1 MKRSIIIHAEGET
14 RDEAEGRAPAL
25 VGLEWAGEPHVV
37 TRIGATGGP
46 QGGWRA
52 VVFSST
58 PDEGVTA

>member
-14 RDEAEGRAPAL
+14 RDEAEGRALAL

-37 TRIGATGGP
+37 TRIGATCGSL
-46 QGGWRA
+46 GGWRA

-58 PDEGVTA
+58 PDEETQA